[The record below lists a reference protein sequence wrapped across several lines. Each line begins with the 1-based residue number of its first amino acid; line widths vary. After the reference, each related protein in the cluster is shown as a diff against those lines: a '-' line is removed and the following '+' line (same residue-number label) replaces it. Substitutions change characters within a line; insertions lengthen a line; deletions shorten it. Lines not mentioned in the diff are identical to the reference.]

1 MMRKH
6 SLFALIIVICHV
18 HRAEAITGDEI
29 IIRAQKAFE
38 KATALSASFQQ
49 TFTWKLA
56 GRRQQSNGTILIK
69 KPGMLRLET
78 DQQIIVS
85 DGMTSWTYSPEHHQV
100 IIAPYRESDATFSPK
115 AFLLEYSVN
124 YQTDYI
130 GEESVKRRP
139 CYVVKLTAKGEEEDI
154 TEIKAWVDKRQ
165 WVTRKVEYTDVSG
178 NVSSYIIS
186 RVKINPK
193 FEPSTFRFD
202 IPKGA
207 EVVDMR

>member
-1 MMRKH
+1 MMNKH
-6 SLFALIIVICHV
+6 SLFALIIVVCHV

-29 IIRAQKAFE
+29 VIRVQKTFE

-49 TFTWKLA
+49 TFLWKLA
-56 GRRQQSNGTILIK
+56 GRQQQSHGTILIK
-69 KPGMLRLET
+69 KPGMLRFET

-85 DGMTSWTYSPEHHQV
+85 DGATSWTYSPEHHQV
-100 IIAPYRESDATFSPK
+100 IIAPYRESDATLSPK

-124 YQTDYI
+124 YQTEYI

-139 CYVVKLTAKGEEEDI
+139 CYIVKLVPKGEGEDI
-154 TEIKAWVDKRQ
+154 TEIKVWVDKRQ
-165 WVTRKVEYTDVSG
+165 WVTRKVEYTDING
-178 NVSSYIIS
+178 NISSYIIS
-186 RVKINPK
+186 RVRINPK
-193 FEPSTFRFD
+193 LEPSAFRFD